1 MSAQAHLPTE
11 GLLLDGKRVPAA
23 EGKTFQTANPATG
36 EALAEVA
43 LAGEE
48 DVNRAV
54 AAARRAFD
62 EGSWPKMKAADR
74 GRVLRRIAELI
85 RERLGALAELETR
98 NSGKAIADARDEV
111 GGAANTFEYYAGAA
125 DKLFGETIPMGAS
138 GFDFTTREP
147 VGVVA
152 EIVPWNFPIVIAA
165 WKLAPAL
172 AVGCATILKPA
183 SLTPLTALALG
194 DICLEAGV
202 PAGVVNVLTGDGATA
217 GMALARHPGVD
228 KIAFT
233 GSTEVGRTILRAAS
247 DNITRVSLELGGK
260 SACIVFADADI
271 EWASERIP
279 MSAFANAGQDCCART
294 RIFVQQSVVE
304 EFTERFAART
314 RRLRVGD
321 PMAPE
326 TEIGSMISAGQK
338 QRSLDYLR
346 LGQEEG
352 AHLITGGES
361 PTQSSLDSGSFL
373 LPATLADARNT
384 MRVAREEIF
393 GPVVCI
399 IPFVD
404 EADAVRQANDS
415 PYGLSGSLWTRDL
428 GRALRVAR
436 GVRTGVM
443 SINSN
448 SSVHV
453 QAPFGGYK
461 QSGIGRELGMH
472 ALHLYTEVKNVYVD
486 LDPGSH

>member
-1 MSAQAHLPTE
+1 MTAQTQFRTE
-11 GLLLDGKRVPAA
+11 QLLLDGQRVSAA
-23 EGKTFQTANPATG
+23 DGQTFRTLNPATG
-36 EALAEVA
+36 ETLAEVA
-43 LAGEE
+43 LAGAE

-62 EGSWPKMKAADR
+62 DGPWPGMRASDR
-74 GRVLRRIAELI
+74 GRILRRIAELI
-85 RERLGALAELETR
+85 RTRLDTLAELETR

-125 DKLFGETIPMGAS
+125 DKLFGETIPMGDN
-138 GFDFTTREP
+138 GFDFTLREP

-172 AVGCATILKPA
+172 AAGCVAILKPA
-183 SLTPLTALALG
+183 TLTPLTALALG

-217 GMALARHPGVD
+217 GMALASHPGVD
-228 KIAFT
+228 KVAFT
-233 GSTEVGRTILRAAS
+233 GSTEVGRRLMRVAS
-247 DNITRVSLELGGK
+247 ENIRRVSLELGGK
-260 SACIVFADADI
+260 SACIVFDDADLA
-271 EWASERIP
+271 WAAERIP
-279 MSAFANAGQDCCART
+279 YSVFANAGQDCCART
-294 RIFVQQSVVE
+294 RIFVQRTALD
-304 EFTERFAART
+304 EFTERFVART
-314 RRLRVGD
+314 RQLRVGD

-326 TEIGSMISAGQK
+326 TEIGSLVSPGQK

-352 AHLITGGES
+352 AQLVTGGE
-361 PTQSSLDSGSFL
+361 PPADPLLDRGAFL
-373 LPATLADARNT
+373 LPATLTHARNT

-393 GPVVCI
+393 GPVACI
-399 IPFVD
+399 IAFDD
-404 EADAVRQANDS
+404 EDDAVRQANDS

-436 GVRTGVM
+436 RVRTGVM
-443 SINSN
+443 SVNSN

-461 QSGIGRELGMH
+461 QSGLGRELGMH
-472 ALHLYTEVKNVYVD
+472 ALQLYTEVKNVYVD
-486 LDPGSH
+486 IERRA